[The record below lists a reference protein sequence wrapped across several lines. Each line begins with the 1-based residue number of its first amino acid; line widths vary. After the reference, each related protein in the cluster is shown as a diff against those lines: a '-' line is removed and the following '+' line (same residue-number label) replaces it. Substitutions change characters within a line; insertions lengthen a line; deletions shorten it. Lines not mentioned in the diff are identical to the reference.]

1 MSNKLYQIGFVVHVE
16 DPDDTFDIKAMIDNI
31 VETVEYDPK
40 CEVLVTDRK
49 HHKLKR
55 YSKEEPWD

>member
-1 MSNKLYQIGFVVHVE
+1 MSYKLYQIGFVVHVE
-16 DPDDTFDIKAMIDNI
+16 DPDDTFDIKAIVDSFVDI
-31 VETVEYDPK
+31 VESDPK

-49 HHKLKR
+49 DHKLKR